1 MVSFNKDDLKKYY
14 GLEEITY
21 IETKEKEKI
30 IEELKTKKQI
40 SDYKKFKIGYLSA
53 LGFESLISVIMVGSC
68 IDTYVNKSNISSEKY
83 LTFFGLLGLG
93 LGVIG
98 KMAYTSIKKLRGLNK
113 KIKGLERKLKAI

>member
-1 MVSFNKDDLKKYY
+1 MVSFNKDDLKKYH

-21 IETKEKEKI
+21 IETKEKI

-83 LTFFGLLGLG
+83 LTFFGLLGLS
-93 LGVIG
+93 LGIIG
-98 KMAYTSIKKLRGLNK
+98 KMAYTSVKKLRGLNK
-113 KIKGLERKLKAI
+113 KIKGLERALKAI